1 LAVVVAASGAHS
13 VALVGPTTTARLVIR
28 WPWHRTKLVAMRD
41 VNAGHCVWYSNS
53 QWVRVLEIWPH
64 SDGWLQLNVGAI
76 EGVPIEMPILRP
88 DDTITVKA

>member
-1 LAVVVAASGAHS
+1 

-41 VNAGHCVWYSNS
+41 VNAGDCVWYSNN
-53 QWVRVLEIWPH
+53 QWVRVLEIWPQ
-64 SDGWLQLNVGAI
+64 SNGWLQLNVGAI